1 MNLKKAA
8 VFLTSIIFIFSC
20 FSLGVYADDGLL
32 AFPGAE
38 GGGKYATGARGADN
52 IEVYHVTNLNESGSG
67 SFADAVSRS
76 GRIIVFDVGGT
87 IWLDNTLTISRDNL
101 TILGQTA
108 PGDGITFA
116 GSDILLASGASN
128 IIMRYLRIRP
138 TDINGGEPDGLGGRW
153 NHNVIIDHCSVSWS
167 VDEGLTLY
175 AGSSESRTQG
185 SNLTIQNTI
194 GAESLKMSNHFKGA
208 HGYGA
213 IWGGTDS
220 SYHHNLLAHHD
231 SRSPRLDRELRGTD
245 IRNNV
250 VYDWGITNSAYG
262 AEPYSYNS
270 KTYNPSNVNWVN
282 NYYKHGPSTASKLF
296 GRLFEVSNN
305 ENRSKSNFYFA
316 GNYVFENEAVTN
328 DNLSG
333 VYKSELGNM
342 LSEPIDMGE
351 YALPE
356 QSAEDAYEEVLSDAG
371 ATLPR
376 RDSIDARIVAD
387 VKNGTGRIV
396 NNANETGG
404 LIEMEETSRVF
415 EIPEDWKNANSMG
428 SASETDIVESG
439 EWAGYTW
446 IEAYVNDWTES
457 QDAPSNPDIVVTS
470 PAIASLSD
478 EINGYAVDN
487 GNWAVI
493 SDNEELNYSAVGI
506 PVDGT
511 EITKMELYDG
521 NELIRTYE
529 GASEIDDNITLEA
542 GTHYL
547 TSRAYN
553 NEGEST
559 GSPTSIVY
567 VKNSNEAEGY
577 THTQIGTPSFDGEG
591 GAGMEDNGVYD
602 IFGSGKI
609 GRKNDS
615 CDFMYKTVT
624 GDFDISAEMVEI
636 AKFEN
641 GQISGLMLRE
651 SLDPDSRM
659 AMLADGWLKY
669 GENVRVLYRAETGEN
684 AEDDLFFKNER
695 GGTIDNDGG
704 YDTSKDEYRVPKY
717 MRIQRVGDRITFYVS
732 DDGKDWTNNPRQPQS
747 VTIEGL
753 ADTLYVGIA
762 VDSAEGTPT
771 KDYMAEVKYGDIDF
785 EGTEA
790 APPTAAP
797 TPTAT
802 PAATPTAAPTATP
815 IPTATPTPSATAAP
829 TATAPPTPSPT
840 ATPIP
845 TAAPT
850 ATPTATPGFSDEW
863 SIVGYNDGE
872 LAIAAPEN
880 AETGGVNSALI
891 ASYGDDG
898 MLLDCEVVRFAV
910 ESGKAEYR
918 LEVRELRDFGDIRIM
933 LWNEKMQPLTKPFSV

>member
-1 MNLKKAA
+1 MKLKK
-8 VFLTSIIFIFSC
+8 IIALVTVLVMACSC
-20 FSLGVYADDGLL
+20 FGFTGYAADELL

-38 GGGKYATGARGADN
+38 GGGKYTVGARGAES
-52 IEVYHVTNLNESGSG
+52 IEVYHVTNLNESGAG
-67 SFADAVSRS
+67 SFADAVSQP

-87 IWLDNTLTISRDNL
+87 IWLNETLQIPSDNL

-116 GSDILLASGASN
+116 GSDLLLAHGVSN

-138 TDINGGEPDGLGGRW
+138 TDMSDGEPDGLGGRW
-153 NHNVIIDHCSVSWS
+153 NHNIIIDHCSVSWS

-175 AGSSESRTQG
+175 AGSSEREEYTPASEITMQNCIG
-185 SNLTIQNTI
+185 S
-194 GAESLKMSNHFKGA
+194 ESLRMSDHFKGA

-213 IWGGTDS
+213 IWGGTNA

-231 SRSPRLDRELRGTD
+231 SRSPRLDRELGGTD
-245 IRNNV
+245 IVNNV
-250 VYDWGITNSAYG
+250 IYDWGITNSAYG

-270 KTYNPSNVNWVN
+270 ITFNDSNVNWMN
-282 NYYKHGPSTASKLF
+282 NYYKYGPSTAEILRS
-296 GRLFEVSNN
+296 RLFEVTNAKPE
-305 ENRSKSNFYFA
+305 ENMSNFYFA
-316 GNYVFENEAVTN
+316 GNYVFGDPETTANNVE
-328 DNLSG
+328 G

-356 QSAEDAYEEVLSDAG
+356 QSAEDAYEEVLSNAG

-415 EIPEDWKNANSMG
+415 EIPEDWKNANNMG

-567 VKNSNEAEGY
+567 VKNSSDAEGY

-609 GRKNDS
+609 GRKNDN

-624 GDFDISAEMVEI
+624 GDFDISAETVEI

-732 DDGKDWTNNPRQPQS
+732 DDGEDWTNNPRQPQS

-762 VDSAEGTPT
+762 VDSVEGTPT
-771 KDYMAEVKYGDIDF
+771 KDYMAEVKYGNITLN
-785 EGTEA
+785 GNTEA
-790 APPTAAP
+790 TDELYYTSKPQLTNGSVQARITNLGAE
-797 TPTAT
+797 
-802 PAATPTAAPTATP
+802 
-815 IPTATPTPSATAAP
+815 SAV
-829 TATAPPTPSPT
+829 
-840 ATPIP
+840 
-845 TAAPT
+845 
-850 ATPTATPGFSDEW
+850 F
-863 SIVGYNDGE
+863 
-872 LAIAAPEN
+872 IAAVYDENGNVADASFDLIPANTETMDVDLSVN
-880 AETGGVNSALI
+880 AEAGTVKTFLYPNDMSPCI
-891 ASYGDDG
+891 AIG
-898 MLLDCEVVRFAV
+898 L
-910 ESGKAEYR
+910 
-918 LEVRELRDFGDIRIM
+918 
-933 LWNEKMQPLTKPFSV
+933 